1 MSESNAEFHER
12 LARIYRQQAEAGP
25 KAREAVVVDRNG
37 YIIVR
42 GAGRR
47 RSIPWHGLG
56 MVVMSFFVIKGL
68 MMSQLGPDFYS
79 QDVARLSG
87 GSAIEKAAAWTMRP
101 DPVSRWIAMQIK
113 TYS

>member
-12 LARIYRQQAEAGP
+12 LARIYRNQAEAGP
-25 KAREAVVVDRNG
+25 KAREAVAIDRNG
-37 YIIVR
+37 YVIVR

-47 RSIPWHGLG
+47 RTIPWHGLS
-56 MVVMSFFVIKGL
+56 MVAVSFFVIKGL

-87 GSAIEKAAAWTMRP
+87 GNAVEKAAAWTMRP
-101 DPVSRWIAMQIK
+101 DPVSRWIALKIN
-113 TYS
+113 SLG